1 MLHAI
6 TYAWRTY
13 REERE
18 RSALANR
25 LGPHIARD
33 IGIESAISHRLLP
46 TLRSH

>member
-1 MLHAI
+1 MLNSI
-6 TYAWRTY
+6 TRAWLVY

-18 RSALANR
+18 RTALANR

-33 IGIESAISHRLLP
+33 IGLEAAISHRVLP

>member
-1 MLHAI
+1 MLHPVFR
-6 TYAWRTY
+6 AWRTY

-33 IGIESAISHRLLP
+33 IGIETAISHRLLP
-46 TLRSH
+46 TLRNF